1 MSLPYAL
8 LALLLDCPS
17 SGYDLNKR
25 FETSVGCFWK
35 ASHQQIYR
43 ELSKLEQAGWVEA
56 EHQAQSGKP
65 DKKIYH
71 LTAIG
76 REELA
81 RWTAQPCD
89 ITPIKE
95 EILVKLFSGGLV
107 DPTVIRQHLEAHRRQ
122 YQGLLALYRTLE
134 TTAFPGDVTALTVPD
149 HLRYLTLRCGI
160 HYATGWIA
168 WCDESLAYLDSVQV

>member
-1 MSLPYAL
+1 MSLSYAL
-8 LALLLDCPS
+8 LALLLDRPN
-17 SGYDLNKR
+17 SGYDLNKC
-25 FETSVGCFWK
+25 FETSIGCFWK

-43 ELSKLEQAGWVEA
+43 ELGKLEQAGWVEV
-56 EHQAQSGKP
+56 EHHAQSGKP

-89 ITPIKE
+89 MTPVKE
-95 EILVKLFSGGLV
+95 EILVKLFAGELV
-107 DPTVIRQHLEAHRRQ
+107 DRAVIRQHIESHRRQ
-122 YQGLLALYRTLE
+122 YQGLLALYRTIE
-134 TTAFPGDVTALTVPD
+134 ANAFPGDRSTLTVPD
-149 HLRYLTLRCGI
+149 QLRYLTLRCGM

-168 WCDESLAYLDSVQV
+168 WCDESLAYLDAMQT